1 MLLRLGKKI
10 KIIFYVS
17 IIFFLSSINNYNLDR
32 INLLQVKQI
41 DVVGLSYQ
49 NSIKL
54 KNNIKSVL
62 GKNIFFIKKD
72 IKNYFEERNDIKNYS
87 IQKIYPDKLKVN
99 IKKAKGICLIIA
111 NKEQMILG
119 DNGKILTNS
128 SNTKYLPRA
137 IGSSDTIKI
146 FQVYNMLKVSRLDI
160 SNIKSI
166 YFYKIERFDI
176 EFKNKLIIKF
186 PIIYSQETINYAAHV
201 IKDNLFK
208 NVNIIDLRVSNK
220 IITYEE

>member
-72 IKNYFEERNDIKNYS
+72 IKNYFEERNDIKN
-87 IQKIYPDKLKVN
+87 
-99 IKKAKGICLIIA
+99 
-111 NKEQMILG
+111 
-119 DNGKILTNS
+119 
-128 SNTKYLPRA
+128 
-137 IGSSDTIKI
+137 
-146 FQVYNMLKVSRLDI
+146 
-160 SNIKSI
+160 
-166 YFYKIERFDI
+166 
-176 EFKNKLIIKF
+176 
-186 PIIYSQETINYAAHV
+186 
-201 IKDNLFK
+201 
-208 NVNIIDLRVSNK
+208 
-220 IITYEE
+220 